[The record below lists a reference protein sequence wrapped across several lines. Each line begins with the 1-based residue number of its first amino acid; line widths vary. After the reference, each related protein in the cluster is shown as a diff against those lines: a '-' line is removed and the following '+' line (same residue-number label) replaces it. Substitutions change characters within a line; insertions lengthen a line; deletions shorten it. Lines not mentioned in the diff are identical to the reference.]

1 MSLLVSHVLRSRC
14 AIDRDSPDELRTGVD
29 DSDLLGSGEA
39 VLGGVDDKQHCG
51 RLWGRQMAFSGHLPS
66 IWAHSPMVVLERM
79 SIERLTLALVA
90 TAAAVAR

>member
-1 MSLLVSHVLRSRC
+1 MNLELAWMI
-14 AIDRDSPDELRTGVD
+14 AICWVPGKPCWEVWMTSSIAGAYGL
-29 DSDLLGSGEA
+29 
-39 VLGGVDDKQHCG
+39 
-51 RLWGRQMAFSGHLPS
+51 RQMACSGHLPS